1 MIKTFTLRYPEELK
15 AELMRYVKQRG
26 GTMNG
31 LILTILWDWI
41 QAQREIG
48 EPPANKEIERRK
60 PK

>member
-31 LILTILWDWI
+31 LILTILWGWVK
-41 QAQREIG
+41 AQHENG
-48 EPPANKEIERRK
+48 DPPTNKEIERRK
-60 PK
+60 TR

>member
-31 LILTILWDWI
+31 LILTILWGWVK
-41 QAQREIG
+41 AQRENE
-48 EPPANKEIERRK
+48 EPAANKEIERRK
-60 PK
+60 TR

>member
-31 LILTILWDWI
+31 LILTILWDWVK
-41 QAQREIG
+41 AQRENG
-48 EPPANKEIERRK
+48 EPASNKEIERRK
-60 PK
+60 TR

>member
-31 LILTILWDWI
+31 LILTILWGWVK
-41 QAQREIG
+41 AQREN
-48 EPPANKEIERRK
+48 EDPPANKEIERRK